1 MALKGQLLVRNRKR
15 ERERESRSIG
25 YDWLPSSGFEKLLP
39 RYDG

>member
-1 MALKGQLLVRNRKR
+1 MALKGQLLVRNRK
-15 ERERESRSIG
+15 RERESRSIG